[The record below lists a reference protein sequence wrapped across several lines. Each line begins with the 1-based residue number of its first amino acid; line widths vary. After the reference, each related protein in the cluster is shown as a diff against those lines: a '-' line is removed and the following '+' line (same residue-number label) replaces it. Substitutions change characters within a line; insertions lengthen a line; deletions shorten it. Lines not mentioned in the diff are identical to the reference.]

1 MTSAASSTSATPPG
15 PGSTARAVAHGT
27 TRLLAGLLSAK
38 VLDFALYL
46 VLARRLGVD
55 EFGRYVFAFSF
66 TLLFSIV
73 ADLGV
78 NTVFTRE
85 VSRTPAR
92 ARALLGVALPLKA
105 ALGAAALL
113 AGLGIAIWSHHPLPT
128 VLLIALFLLGL
139 TANSCAAL
147 FEGMLKAQGRAGQ
160 AGLTVLA
167 QSITALTLGAILV
180 FGTHAGALAGAGAY
194 LAAGLVHLV
203 AAARL
208 SRDQW
213 SRPSEDAPAEPVL
226 GPLAMLRASA
236 PIALSG
242 VFIALYFRVD
252 SVMLHAMRGERD
264 TGLYGGI
271 YRFFEAFVLLSAA
284 YRSVLFPIMA
294 RAADGPADQL
304 RVLCR
309 KSIRLHLLFTLA
321 VATFFTF
328 EAKPI
333 VLLVLGAPYAAAAP
347 ALAMLMW
354 ALPGA
359 YVADTLF
366 HLLAAQGRQAQG
378 TRAASATAVFNV
390 VLNLALIPHFSF
402 VGAAFATAASEALC
416 CILLFAMV
424 RARVP
429 GIGVLR
435 AAGRPL
441 AGAAALAATLALL
454 NAALPRS
461 IEPFALLAVTA
472 MIGTL
477 IWAAT
482 LIFTGD
488 RGEELRILIEAL
500 PGARRNP

>member
-1 MTSAASSTSATPPG
+1 M
-15 PGSTARAVAHGT
+15 
-27 TRLLAGLLSAK
+27 
-38 VLDFALYL
+38 
-46 VLARRLGVD
+46 
-55 EFGRYVFAFSF
+55 
-66 TLLFSIV
+66 
-73 ADLGV
+73 
-78 NTVFTRE
+78 
-85 VSRTPAR
+85 
-92 ARALLGVALPLKA
+92 
-105 ALGAAALL
+105 
-113 AGLGIAIWSHHPLPT
+113 
-128 VLLIALFLLGL
+128 
-139 TANSCAAL
+139 
-147 FEGMLKAQGRAGQ
+147 
-160 AGLTVLA
+160 
-167 QSITALTLGAILV
+167 
-180 FGTHAGALAGAGAY
+180 
-194 LAAGLVHLV
+194 
-203 AAARL
+203 
-208 SRDQW
+208 
-213 SRPSEDAPAEPVL
+213 
-226 GPLAMLRASA
+226 
-236 PIALSG
+236 
-242 VFIALYFRVD
+242 
-252 SVMLHAMRGERD
+252 
-264 TGLYGGI
+264 
-271 YRFFEAFVLLSAA
+271 
-284 YRSVLFPIMA
+284 
-294 RAADGPADQL
+294 
-304 RVLCR
+304 LCR

-416 CILLFAMV
+416 CSLLFAMV
-424 RARVP
+424 RSRVQ

-435 AAGRPL
+435 AAARPL

-461 IEPFALLAVTA
+461 VEPFALLAVTA
-472 MIGTL
+472 MIGAL